1 MVPSS
6 ILVPTD
12 GSGPAKA
19 AEVFAAELA
28 GLMGNAEVRLIN
40 VIPMTCVGDIVDY
53 TAENVVKIK
62 GLNYRACTLEES
74 EAAQRVLEAAAERVK
89 SVAGPGVEVSTKV
102 VEAPSPAGAIVEEAQ
117 SERACGLIVM
127 GNRGLGG
134 FGSLVLGSVSTQVLH
149 GAQCPVAIVKEEA

>member
-12 GSGPAKA
+12 GSGPAR
-19 AEVFAAELA
+19 AAELFA
-28 GLMGNAEVRLIN
+28 ADVANLMAEAEVRIIN
-40 VIPMTCVGDIVDY
+40 VIPMTCVGEMVDY
-53 TAENVVKIK
+53 TSENVVKIK

-74 EAAQRVLEAAAERVK
+74 EAAQRVLGAAAERVQA
-89 SVAGPGVEVSTKV
+89 VAGAGVKVTTKV
-102 VEAPSPAGAIVEEAQ
+102 VEAPSPAGAIVEEAG
-117 SERACGLIVM
+117 SECGLIVM

-149 GAQCPVAIVKEEA
+149 GAQCAVAIIKEEA